1 MGSVNVQQDIT
12 KVGKVNNMAVNG
24 EGNIDFKAIKKSRTN
39 MDCVYEY
46 KDKYKITG
54 IVSIDSFQTKE
65 YPEGRLTM
73 DLNSPTLP
81 SPTSSNTPGIFLS
94 SLKVGPKECSHTYG
108 IGYSLLLIC
117 DRPININIAK
127 REGKTEFQR
136 QGEKRVCTFT
146 LK

>member
-1 MGSVNVQQDIT
+1 
-12 KVGKVNNMAVNG
+12 MAVNG

-81 SPTSSNTPGIFLS
+81 SSPTSSNTPGIFLS

-117 DRPININIAK
+117 DSPININIAK

-136 QGEKRVCTFT
+136 QGEKQVCTFT